1 VAEDRSKSETFF
13 IKNESIDKVIEKTKE
28 LVREGNIRQIVIRTS
43 DGTTIASF
51 PLTAGVI
58 GAALLPIY
66 AAIAAIAALVTD
78 CSITVEKREPKT

>member
-1 VAEDRSKSETFF
+1 MSEDRNQSETFF
-13 IKNESIDKVIEKTKE
+13 IKNESIDKIIAKTKE
-28 LVREGNIRQIVIRTS
+28 LVREGNIRQIVIKTA

-66 AAIAAIAALVTD
+66 AGIGAIAALVTD
-78 CSITVEKREPKT
+78 CTITVEKRTPNA